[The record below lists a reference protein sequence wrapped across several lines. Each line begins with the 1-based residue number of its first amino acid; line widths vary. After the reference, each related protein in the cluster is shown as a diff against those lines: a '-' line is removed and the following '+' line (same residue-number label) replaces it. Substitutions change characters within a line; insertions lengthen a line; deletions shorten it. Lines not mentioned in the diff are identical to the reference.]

1 MCIAVEGWI
10 TIIHQVDV
18 HLHIPIDFSIKTD
31 ENGIPTETTGKT
43 QPKKPTQT
51 SNGPDKTLGHYKFRR
66 VDVQRV
72 DYGTRTNKLPNRTPE
87 APSRTP

>member
-1 MCIAVEGWI
+1 MFVSTYPLLSAK
-10 TIIHQVDV
+10 
-18 HLHIPIDFSIKTD
+18 KTD

-43 QPKKPTQT
+43 QPKKSIQT
-51 SNGPDKTLGHYKFRR
+51 SKGPEKSLGYYKFWR